1 MTHSSKFTIKDIPMS
16 QLKPLH
22 DLQQVSA
29 DDVRASVSAPFRQ
42 FADQIAAAFN
52 GQSVD
57 VPDQRAEALN
67 EQAAKAAQQSVSRHS
82 LEDQPSAPQH
92 SDSSAGPEEASSEP
106 AAPALDLAAEWERIR
121 LAKAQ
126 KTQVNEADYINIPG
140 FKIDAKYEFREQP
153 GWVPPG
159 IKFEVEVPAKEEAED
174 SAEDVGYGAEPE
186 PQPEDNDQRHPV
198 RLWWPELE
206 HAPNELVIYRVVGAD
221 SVMNPT
227 PEDGED
233 LVFTQGTAYRDH
245 NPGEQGLRHY
255 AVWAYKG
262 KGLEEVIN
270 SQPYFMGE
278 TAVVFPPTNVQVSTI
293 KGAIQVSW
301 DLLHGHE
308 SALVYACRDT
318 EKDVLSPRFEQAV
331 DSSGLKATIPVQEAG
346 QTMVISLLGQAQ
358 FRDAT
363 EQSPDVVAVQRTV
376 KMASELEKMELTR
389 CEGRRDGGED
399 KIEMDWYSPKTGEV
413 KIYLTPNPPQ
423 AELRTAAVPKTYVES
438 ALASAIAESRGTT
451 EPGSFQTANVPWP
464 SDWYEIYVTP
474 VNFNDA
480 DAWVGESKV
489 LQRVQSIEEDQ
500 YRLIERVDSQLI
512 TFDWPQ
518 GATAVEYT
526 TSEGVDQVREEDY
539 DLQGG
544 IRLRLKPHGETVTL
558 QPYAVFAGKRTVGD
572 KLEITYEGLRPVTYD
587 IIYDFM
593 QGTADVFVWS
603 LGNGD
608 KREFTCQMVYRPD
621 RLPLY
626 PEDGQVLT
634 GIKDGVQQ
642 TTFTFYELAGE
653 PMAHAKFTV
662 DLREH
667 INRGGYIRLFAVES
681 ADSGYDSSFTGF
693 GNEDLYSNFAGG
705 ESDSSSNLS
714 ALDKAVVV
722 EKDVANKLHFAP
734 QDYSQ
739 NQQYSEDY
747 AEQYNEQYYQGGQ

>member
-1 MTHSSKFTIKDIPMS
+1 
-16 QLKPLH
+16 
-22 DLQQVSA
+22 
-29 DDVRASVSAPFRQ
+29 
-42 FADQIAAAFN
+42 
-52 GQSVD
+52 
-57 VPDQRAEALN
+57 
-67 EQAAKAAQQSVSRHS
+67 
-82 LEDQPSAPQH
+82 
-92 SDSSAGPEEASSEP
+92 
-106 AAPALDLAAEWERIR
+106 
-121 LAKAQ
+121 
-126 KTQVNEADYINIPG
+126 
-140 FKIDAKYEFREQP
+140 
-153 GWVPPG
+153 
-159 IKFEVEVPAKEEAED
+159 
-174 SAEDVGYGAEPE
+174 
-186 PQPEDNDQRHPV
+186 
-198 RLWWPELE
+198 
-206 HAPNELVIYRVVGAD
+206 
-221 SVMNPT
+221 
-227 PEDGED
+227 
-233 LVFTQGTAYRDH
+233 
-245 NPGEQGLRHY
+245 
-255 AVWAYKG
+255 
-262 KGLEEVIN
+262 
-270 SQPYFMGE
+270 MGE

-544 IRLRLKPHGETVTL
+544 IRPVSYTHLTL
-558 QPYAVFAGKRTVGD
+558 PT
-572 KLEITYEGLRPVTYD
+572 
-587 IIYDFM
+587 IYS
-593 QGTADVFVWS
+593 V
-603 LGNGD
+603 
-608 KREFTCQMVYRPD
+608 
-621 RLPLY
+621 
-626 PEDGQVLT
+626 
-634 GIKDGVQQ
+634 
-642 TTFTFYELAGE
+642 
-653 PMAHAKFTV
+653 
-662 DLREH
+662 
-667 INRGGYIRLFAVES
+667 
-681 ADSGYDSSFTGF
+681 
-693 GNEDLYSNFAGG
+693 
-705 ESDSSSNLS
+705 
-714 ALDKAVVV
+714 
-722 EKDVANKLHFAP
+722 
-734 QDYSQ
+734 
-739 NQQYSEDY
+739 
-747 AEQYNEQYYQGGQ
+747 